1 MNWGMLHIN
10 AQTIYIYIYIASKRN
25 GFFKYLK
32 LNMYSFSALK
42 YPVNIKK
49 IRTHIITITRIK

>member
-10 AQTIYIYIYIASKRN
+10 AQTIYIASKRN
-25 GFFKYLK
+25 DFFKYLK

-49 IRTHIITITRIK
+49 IGTHIITIT